1 MHPSADPDPAAGPDA
16 PGSDR
21 RRLIGLIVGAV
32 AAALVIVLL
41 VVGLVNRSASTAID
55 DALEAGARPPA
66 PDLTLPVLVSG
77 PGLPPV
83 GEDASLADLKGK
95 VVLLNLW
102 ASWCGP
108 CRDEAPVLEEIW
120 TTYRAKGVTVLGIDI
135 QDLSSDARAFIK
147 EYGLTYPSLRD
158 GSDDSKNALEAT
170 GVPETYLIDRKGRI
184 ALHLAGPVSSTAQL
198 SGPIDQV
205 LAGR

>member
-1 MHPSADPDPAAGPDA
+1 VTDEA
-16 PGSDR
+16 PGGDR

-32 AAALVIVLL
+32 ATALVVVLL
-41 VVGLVNRSASTAID
+41 VVGLMNRGQSTTID
-55 DALEAGARPPA
+55 DALAAGSRPPA
-66 PDLTLPVLVSG
+66 PDITLPVLVSG

-83 GEDASLADLKGK
+83 GQDASLSDLRGK

-108 CRDEAPVLEEIW
+108 CKDEAPVLERIW
-120 TTYRAKGVTVLGIDI
+120 NRYKDRGVVVLGIDI
-135 QDLSSDARAFIK
+135 QDLTADALAFIE

-158 GSDDSKNALEAT
+158 GSDDSKTSLEAT

-184 ALHLAGPVSSTAQL
+184 ALHLAGPVSSTTQL
-198 SGPIDQV
+198 SAPIDQV
-205 LAGR
+205 LAEK

>member
-1 MHPSADPDPAAGPDA
+1 MPPSADPGTEPD

-21 RRLIGLIVGAV
+21 PRRIGLIVGAV
-32 AAALVIVLL
+32 VTALIIVLL
-41 VVGLVNRSASTAID
+41 VVGLMNSGASTTID
-55 DALEAGARPPA
+55 DALESGARPPA

-77 PGLPPV
+77 AGLPPA
-83 GEDASLADLKGK
+83 GQDASLSDLKGK

-108 CRDEAPVLEEIW
+108 CKEEAPVLEDIW
-120 TTYRAKGVTVLGIDI
+120 QRYGDRGVTVLGIDI

-158 GSDDSKNALEAT
+158 GTDDSKSALEAT
-170 GVPETYLIDRKGRI
+170 GVPETFLIDRKGRI
-184 ALHLAGPVSSTAQL
+184 ALHIAGPITSEAQL
-198 SGPIDQV
+198 TGPIDQV
-205 LAGR
+205 LDEK

>member
-1 MHPSADPDPAAGPDA
+1 MSEGA
-16 PGSDR
+16 GSDR
-21 RRLIGLIVGAV
+21 RRLIGLAVGAV
-32 AAALVIVLL
+32 VTALVIVLL
-41 VVGLVNRSASTAID
+41 VVGLVNSGQSTTID
-55 DALEAGARPPA
+55 DALEAGTRPPA

-77 PGLPPV
+77 PGLPPA
-83 GEDASLADLKGK
+83 GQDASLSDLKGK

-108 CRDEAPVLEEIW
+108 CKDEAPVLERIW
-120 TTYRAKGVTVLGIDI
+120 NRYESKGLVVLGIDI

-158 GSDDSKNALEAT
+158 GSDDSKSALEAT

-184 ALHLAGPVSSTAQL
+184 ALHVAGPVSSTAEL
-198 SGPIDQV
+198 AGPIDQV
-205 LAGR
+205 LAEK

>member
-1 MHPSADPDPAAGPDA
+1 
-16 PGSDR
+16 
-21 RRLIGLIVGAV
+21 
-32 AAALVIVLL
+32 
-41 VVGLVNRSASTAID
+41 
-55 DALEAGARPPA
+55 
-66 PDLTLPVLVSG
+66 VLV
-77 PGLPPV
+77 
-83 GEDASLADLKGK
+83 
-95 VVLLNLW
+95 NLW

-120 TTYRAKGVTVLGIDI
+120 NTYRAKGVTVLGIDI

-184 ALHLAGPVSSTAQL
+184 ALHLAGPVSSTEQL

-205 LAGR
+205 LAGK